1 MEENLQPTN
10 DNMSTVE
17 NNPGI
22 QPQSGQNNP
31 EFQPNSDKEY
41 NMRQLREQRDQAE
54 RRAIEAE
61 RLLSQRHQQPPEED
75 DLGVDD
81 DALLEGKQLKKYH
94 KNNKGNQQKTQ
105 AQIDQINSALSELRL
120 RTKHPDIDSVVTDE
134 NLEKLKRIKPH
145 IYRSIMANPDFVDRG
160 EVAHDAI
167 STWIKPEKHAEQDR
181 RLEEN
186 KAKPRSSA
194 SVGPQPSDTPLT
206 RVGDYDRRILS
217 NADKDR
223 IMREVQLAKSYR

>member
-1 MEENLQPTN
+1 MEEILQQAEATTEQVQ
-10 DNMSTVE
+10 SGE
-17 NNPGI
+17 
-22 QPQSGQNNP
+22 QPQLEQ
-31 EFQPNSDKEY
+31 QSDKEY

-61 RLLSQRHQQPPEED
+61 RQLQQRQQPTEED

-94 KNNKGNQQKTQ
+94 NRNKGNQQKTQ
-105 AQIDQINSALSELRL
+105 AQIDQINNALSELRL
-120 RTKHPDIDSVVTDE
+120 RTKHPDIDTVVTDE
-134 NLEKLKRIKPH
+134 NLEKLKRVKPH

-160 EVAHDAI
+160 QVAHDAI
-167 STWIKPEKHAEQDR
+167 TTWIKPEKHAEQDR

-206 RVGDYDRRILS
+206 RVGDYDRRVLS

>member
-1 MEENLQPTN
+1 MEENLQQTN
-10 DNMSTVE
+10 EQTAAVE
-17 NNPGI
+17 SNPEI
-22 QPQSGQNNP
+22 QPESGQNNP
-31 EFQPNSDKEY
+31 EKQPISDKEY

-61 RLLSQRHQQPPEED
+61 RLLQQRQQQPPEED
-75 DLGVDD
+75 DLGVED

-94 KNNKGNQQKTQ
+94 KNFKGNQQKTQ
-105 AQIDQINSALSELRL
+105 AQIDQINNALSELRL
-120 RTKHPDIDSVVTDE
+120 RTKLPDIDSVVTDE
-134 NLEKLKRIKPH
+134 NLEKLKRVKPA

-167 STWIKPEKHAEQDR
+167 TTWIKPEKHAEQDR

-186 KAKPRSSA
+186 KSKPRSSG

-223 IMREVQLAKSYR
+223 IMRQVQEAKSYR